1 MQNIHAAWLVV
12 AALSCGAI
20 AARAAASMGDV
31 DQIGQE
37 FDPDNITIAAGGTVA
52 FHNQD
57 DVTHNIHVIGADGTD
72 IDEGLQAPGKDILVH
87 FDKAGTYKIRCAIH
101 PSMKMKIIVE

>member
-1 MQNIHAAWLVV
+1 MKKFHIACLMV

-20 AARAAASMGDV
+20 AARAAATMSDV

-37 FDPDNITIAAGGTVA
+37 FDPDTLTIAIGGTVA

-57 DVTHNIHVIGADGTD
+57 DVTHNVHVIGADGTD
-72 IDEGLQAPGKDILVH
+72 ADEGLQAPGKDLLVH

-101 PSMKMKIIVE
+101 PGMKMKIIVE